1 MKEDHERVIQEELL
15 KMERELQEEQVG
27 KLSLHSLLSY
37 SEKKSQNLHF
47 AQSFYQH
54 LCKINTIIRSKIVY
68 HHTSKACVYLHYRA
82 YLDFNIEVA
91 NTLIHKF

>member
-37 SEKKSQNLHF
+37 SEKKKSEPSL
-47 AQSFYQH
+47 
-54 LCKINTIIRSKIVY
+54 RSKFL
-68 HHTSKACVYLHYRA
+68 S
-82 YLDFNIEVA
+82 
-91 NTLIHKF
+91 TLV